1 KLGLAEFS
9 NGNFLG
15 EDALY
20 AEYFKL
26 GDKHYFPYPKLS
38 STKGF
43 QHFKGNLAAN
53 VVVSYLKDGSAINRI
68 PIKKHTDGVVVD
80 NHSVLLHLGTYTPNR
95 RSNRQIA
102 RVASTIKDDK
112 VLENY
117 HAILIPKAIEYSA
130 GILDY
135 FFRGNL

>member
-1 KLGLAEFS
+1 GWTYWRSIGFQKLESFWDRHQYTGQAGELNSDTIPGGTKLGLAEFS

-20 AEYFKL
+20 AEYFKP

-53 VVVSYLKDGSAINRI
+53 VVVSYLKDGTAINRI
-68 PIKKHTDGVVVD
+68 PIKKHTDGIVVE
-80 NHSVLLHLGTYTPNR
+80 NHSVLLHLGTYTP
-95 RSNRQIA
+95 
-102 RVASTIKDDK
+102 
-112 VLENY
+112 
-117 HAILIPKAIEYSA
+117 
-130 GILDY
+130 
-135 FFRGNL
+135 